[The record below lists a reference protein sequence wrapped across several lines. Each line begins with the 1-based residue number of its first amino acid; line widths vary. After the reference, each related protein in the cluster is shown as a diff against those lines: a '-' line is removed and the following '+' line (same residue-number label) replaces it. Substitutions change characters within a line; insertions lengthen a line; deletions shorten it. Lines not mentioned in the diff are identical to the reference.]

1 MAALHPVLW
10 GFAAGFTMSLML
22 GTVFFSL
29 LQVSIHQGY
38 KHGVAIASG
47 VIVCDILFLVLALG
61 FSEAVSDFYQ
71 KNQVTMAWVGCT
83 ALVMLGLIQILR
95 KPPHARSEGSRKHL
109 SYIQCATR
117 GFLLNLV
124 NPGNLII
131 WLVALNNPLTVG
143 LSVPQKVQFAA
154 AGLVAIF
161 LTESGISYAAQ
172 QLRRWATPSHL
183 HKLDLFVGVVFILA
197 GLRMAW
203 TYLF

>member
-1 MAALHPVLW
+1 MSALHPVLW
-10 GFAAGFTMSLML
+10 GLAAGFTMSLML

-47 VIVCDILFLVLALG
+47 VILCDILFLVLALG

-71 KNQVTMAWVGCT
+71 HNQATMAWVGCT
-83 ALVMLGLIQILR
+83 ALVILGLIQVMR
-95 KPPHARSEGSRKHL
+95 KPPNERAEGSRKHL
-109 SYIQCATR
+109 SYIQCAIR

-124 NPGNLII
+124 NPGNLVI
-131 WLVALNNPLTVG
+131 WLVALNNPVTVG
-143 LSVPQKVQFAA
+143 LNATQKIQFAA
-154 AGLVAIF
+154 AGLMAIF

-172 QLRRWATPSHL
+172 QLRRWATPAHL
-183 HKLDLFVGVVFILA
+183 RKLDLFVGVVFILA